1 MVEEVHVLQVKT
13 KICISIT
20 AERDITLLE
29 ELRGVVAD
37 EVLHNQKKFRK
48 FILFTNAFYQV
59 PPLEDSSTGRG
70 VD

>member
-29 ELRGVVAD
+29 ELWGVVAD
-37 EVLHNQKKFRK
+37 EMLHNQKNSENSFYSRMR
-48 FILFTNAFYQV
+48 FTKCRPLKIPAQV
-59 PPLEDSSTGRG
+59 EG
-70 VD
+70 